1 MDDQRRTLGERDPN
15 TLRSELALARTLK
28 AQDKLGEL
36 IELYDAWGKPE
47 KAATANPD
55 HRFLGH
61 EGHKPG
67 EE

>member
-1 MDDQRRTLGERDPN
+1 MDAQRRTLGERDPN

-47 KAATANPD
+47 KAAEYRA
-55 HRFLGH
+55 LLQ
-61 EGHKPG
+61 EA
-67 EE
+67 EEAEASD